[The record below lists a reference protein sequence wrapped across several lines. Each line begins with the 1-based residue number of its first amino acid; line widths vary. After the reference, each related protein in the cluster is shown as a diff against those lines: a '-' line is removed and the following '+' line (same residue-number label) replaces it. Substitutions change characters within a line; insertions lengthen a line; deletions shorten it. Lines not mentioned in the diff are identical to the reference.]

1 MTYTIVTILNSN
13 VNTVITMLIAKKITR
28 GLLLLVKEFINQFV
42 CVEMKI
48 LFPAIHALLMLIV
61 SVRFLNT

>member
-28 GLLLLVKEFINQFV
+28 GSLLFVKEAINRFV
-42 CVEMKI
+42 CVEVNI
-48 LFPAIHALLMLIV
+48 LFTAIHALLMLIV
-61 SVRFLNT
+61 SV